1 MIIFILV
8 VALQVIVILAG
19 LLPDTAT
26 SVAVMGVSFDIT
38 TITYM
43 LPAGISGE
51 NTSVTLFTDH
61 LIDCLP
67 IPDLP
72 IPDLLYRPNT
82 SIIYALILADAQS
95 CMPCIL
101 STALY
106 KVRSS
111 VV

>member
-1 MIIFILV
+1 M
-8 VALQVIVILAG
+8 AG
-19 LLPDTAT
+19 LLPDTVT

-43 LPAGISGE
+43 LPAGISSE
-51 NTSVTLFTDH
+51 NTSVTLLTDH
-61 LIDCLP
+61 LIC
-67 IPDLP
+67 LP

-82 SIIYALILADAQS
+82 STTDALILADAQS

-106 KVRSS
+106 KVRSL
-111 VV
+111 VL